1 MPIVNVNGI
10 NLYYEV
16 TGAGFSVVLCH
27 GYTGSHQDWMF
38 QVPPLSQ
45 DYQVVAMDYRGH
57 GSSEAP
63 SAAGA
68 YSIPILAED
77 IHALLKHLAIA
88 KCCLVGHSLGG
99 FVALQ
104 LALHHASLIDCLVL
118 VDTSS
123 EWIEMPGYPELQ
135 IKLNQIAR
143 TEGMEAVFEHNAQ
156 HNPLSQK
163 CFAKYPRLREISK
176 LRMTETSVTGYVYVA
191 RAIGQWQPLT
201 PRLKEISAPT
211 LVVVG
216 GEDTPFLQPSEL
228 LFRSIPNSRLHV
240 IPEATHSP
248 QVETPDLFNQILL
261 SFLAQVAPTNS

>member
-16 TGAGFSVVLCH
+16 TGTGYSVVLCH

-45 DYQVVAMDYRGH
+45 DHQVVVMDYRGH

-63 SAAGA
+63 SPASA

-77 IHALLKHLAIA
+77 VNALLDHLAIA

-104 LALHHASLIDCLVL
+104 LAVDQPSLVHSLVL

-143 TEGMEAVFEHNAQ
+143 TEGMEAVFEYNAQ
-156 HNPLSQK
+156 RNPLSQK
-163 CFAKYPRLREISK
+163 CFARYPRLREISK
-176 LRMTETSVTGYVYVA
+176 RRIVETSVSGYVYVA

-201 PRLKEISAPT
+201 PRLKGISAPT

-216 GEDTPFLQPSEL
+216 EEDTPFLQPSEFL
-228 LFRSIPNSRLHV
+228 ARSIPNSRLHV
-240 IPEATHSP
+240 IPGATHSP

-261 SFLAQVAPTNS
+261 SFLAQVAPTSR